1 MAKLILYVK
10 CRYIVPLDFC
20 FLTRFFFVLKYER
33 VSYNKSTFW
42 LMDQLNF
49 FSTFY
54 HQLLPLTITLNI
66 IEGIPVGSTFNVN
79 SSQIIGN
86 VVNKA
91 GSLFSNIKDVSS
103 KMMNSVAGL
112 VFMLLHTISFSLEI
126 SFKLFVSIN
135 LKFCPVNKSHSHL
148 CLN

>member
-1 MAKLILYVK
+1 MKG
-10 CRYIVPLDFC
+10 
-20 FLTRFFFVLKYER
+20 FLFA

-42 LMDQLNF
+42 LMDQLNL

-112 VFMLLHTISFSLEI
+112 VLMLLHIMSFSLEI
-126 SFKLFVSIN
+126 SFRNYLY
-135 LKFCPVNKSHSHL
+135 L
-148 CLN
+148 